1 MTLYNVGGGEVSS
14 DSDSGSEDEGDSG
27 DEVPVRSKENIIAI
41 SCTNTTDASTQT
53 LDTQQCPSTCRCE
66 EVLKK
71 LYTIMN
77 ALSNIGDELASHGS
91 DIFSIQLKSEALQ
104 EKLEQHLVSHTF
116 IQFIFSYTLYAYN
129 M

>member
-1 MTLYNVGGGEVSS
+1 
-14 DSDSGSEDEGDSG
+14 
-27 DEVPVRSKENIIAI
+27 
-41 SCTNTTDASTQT
+41 
-53 LDTQQCPSTCRCE
+53 
-66 EVLKK
+66 
-71 LYTIMN
+71 MN

-91 DIFSIQLKSEALQ
+91 DIFSIRLKSEVLQ